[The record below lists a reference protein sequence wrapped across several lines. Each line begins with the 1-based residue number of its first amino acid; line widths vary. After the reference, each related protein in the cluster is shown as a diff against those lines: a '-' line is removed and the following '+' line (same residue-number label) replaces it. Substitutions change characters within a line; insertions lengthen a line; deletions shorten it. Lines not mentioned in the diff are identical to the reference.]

1 MRSLRFNWRILGS
14 TWDTVEPTTSHRPS
28 VFSVTLGRFAPSP
41 TGELHVGNLRTAIAA
56 WASATS
62 AGGEFLIRWEDLDQ
76 FNSSSLHIEAQ
87 LRDLLAMGISSAV
100 EPVTQSQR
108 FNLYHEAINSLV
120 ARGLTYECFCSR
132 KDIREAVSAPHGSV
146 LLYPGTCRDLSE
158 EQRAERR
165 ELRPGALRLRAE
177 GITASFRDYLHGEV
191 TGIVDDVVL
200 RRNDGIPS
208 YNIAVVV
215 DDELQGVTEVVRGD
229 DLLDITPTQ
238 VHLQKLLG
246 YGTPMY
252 GHVPLVVGDDGERL
266 AKRHG
271 AVTLSEL
278 EANGVTATDVR
289 AELWRSLGQSDNTW
303 NWHTVPRTPWVT
315 AWGHGKS

>member
-1 MRSLRFNWRILGS
+1 MRSLRLSWRCLGS
-14 TWDTVEPTTSHRPS
+14 TGHRVGAVLIIRPS
-28 VFSVTLGRFAPSP
+28 VFSVTVGRFAPSP

-56 WASATS
+56 WASATF

-76 FNSSSLHIEAQ
+76 FNSSTEHSVTQ
-87 LRDLLAMGISSAV
+87 LRDLTAMGITFHR

-108 FNLYHEAINSLV
+108 FAMYHDAINNLV
-120 ARGLTYECFCSR
+120 ERGLTYECFCSR

-146 LLYPGTCRDLSE
+146 LVYPGTCRDLTE
-158 EQRAERR
+158 TQREERR
-165 ELRPGALRLRAE
+165 QVRPGALRLRAD
-177 GITASFRDYLHGEV
+177 GITASFTDYLHGEV

-215 DDELQGVTEVVRGD
+215 DDASQGVTEVVRGD

-238 VHLQKLLG
+238 VYLQSLLG
-246 YGTPMY
+246 YRTPVY
-252 GHVPLVVGDDGERL
+252 GHVPLVIGTDGERL

-271 AVTLSEL
+271 AVTLSDLAEY
-278 EANGVTATDVR
+278 GITASQVR
-289 AELWRSLGQSDNTW
+289 DELWRSLGQSGTTW
-303 NWHTVPRTPWVT
+303 NWDHVPRSHWVT
-315 AWGHGKS
+315 TF